1 MSSRVSGRRRLVMI
15 GLDCATPELIFD
27 RVAPEM
33 PTLTRLREGAAHGPL
48 RSVVP
53 PITVPAWAC
62 MMSGQTPGDLGV
74 YGFRDRTG
82 YGYGSL
88 GFATA
93 RDITV
98 PRLWDAL
105 SAAGRPSVVVG
116 VPGTYPPTP
125 IEGCMVSCFMA
136 PSTTAAYTHPA
147 SVAEELARI
156 TGASGYRLDVENFRS
171 PDLDRIGQDIF
182 DLTEQRFAVA
192 RHLMT
197 TREWE
202 FFGFVDM
209 GPDRLHHGFWKY
221 CDPGHP
227 QHDPAN
233 PYRHMFRDYYRA
245 LDRQIA
251 SLLEVVPDDAAVLVV
266 SDHGAQPMIG
276 GFCINEWL
284 RQAGLLVL
292 AEEPDGPT
300 PVAKASID
308 WSRTVAWAEG
318 GYYGR
323 LYLNVAG
330 REPSGLVSPSE
341 YDSTLDQVKAALEKM
356 PGPDGT
362 PLGTRA
368 LRPSEVYPRVRRIAP
383 DLIVYVGDLRW
394 RALATLGLGQGL
406 FTSDNDTGPDHANHA
421 EHGIFILHG
430 SGHDPGFRAD
440 LSIYDVAPT
449 MGAVLG
455 LEAGPG
461 HRGRPIPAAFE

>member
-1 MSSRVSGRRRLVMI
+1 MAGYKRLVMI

-27 RVAPEM
+27 RFAADM
-33 PTLTRLREGAAHGPL
+33 PTLTRLRQDAVSGPL

-88 GFATA
+88 GFATS

-98 PRLWDAL
+98 PRLWDVL
-105 SAAGRPSVVVG
+105 SASGRPSVVVG
-116 VPGTYPPTP
+116 VPGTYPPAP
-125 IEGCMVSCFMA
+125 IAGCMVSCFMA
-136 PSTTAAYTHPA
+136 PSTAAAFTHPP
-147 SVAEELARI
+147 SVADELARI
-156 TGASGYRLDVENFRS
+156 TGGYRLDVENFRA
-171 PDLDRIGQDIF
+171 PDLDRIGRDIF

-197 TREWE
+197 SRDWD

-209 GPDRLHHGFWKY
+209 GPDRLHHGFWKH
-221 CDPGHP
+221 CDPQHP
-227 QHDPAN
+227 RHDPAN

-245 LDRQIA
+245 LDRHIA

-266 SDHGAQPMIG
+266 SDHGAQPMLG

-284 RQAGLLVL
+284 RQEGLLVL
-292 AEEPDGPT
+292 AEEPHGPT
-300 PVAKASID
+300 PVAKARID

-330 REPSGLVSPSE
+330 REPAGVVSPSE
-341 YDSTLDQVKAALEKM
+341 YESMLDQVASGLEKL
-356 PGPDGT
+356 PGPDGA
-362 PLGTRA
+362 PMGTRA
-368 LRPSEVYPRVRRIAP
+368 MRPSEIYPQVRRIAP
-383 DLIVYVGDLRW
+383 DLIVYVGGLRW

-406 FTSDNDTGPDHANHA
+406 FTADNDTGPDHANHA
-421 EHGIFILHG
+421 EHGIFILKG
-430 SGHDPGFRAD
+430 SEHAPGFRQG

-449 MGAVLG
+449 LHTVLG
-455 LEAGPG
+455 LKTDPG
-461 HRGRPIPAAFE
+461 HRGRSIT